1 MKPLSGTSTKKL
13 GASSLRRLR
22 IATILLVSSFAV
34 LVMAAGAYNLAE
46 QYRAVMDT
54 TTRSALSTAWTIQ
67 SHATQTFGETFRV
80 LEGIADVFRHA
91 TEQGELED
99 GRIINE
105 AYLHDLMATKLPKA
119 PAVMTYF
126 LLDKDYIGIA
136 GARTF
141 PVDVGRAY
149 MSGISFEAITDIG
162 GDLLVG
168 EVYRDRRPQAP
179 SNNAWIYPVGI
190 RVMDRNGALQG
201 FVFALIRQ
209 EFFAKYFGGLDVGPH
224 GRIGLWTPDG
234 RLIAATPNETIPIG
248 AIDKSRGETPQVATI
263 VSHESVT
270 TVGAGVAKQVVARV
284 NITNAPL
291 QVSVTLDAEDFLAS
305 WRTARNAV
313 ALAVAGIVLAMIV
326 FASIILRQIR
336 RTEENERALRQAKAS
351 AEEANDAK
359 SSFLAH
365 MSHEFRTPLNA
376 IMGFSEIIK
385 NKVLGESIA
394 PAYTAYADHIHRSG
408 EHLLNIVNDIL
419 DMAKIESGVQP
430 LHREAIDMADVIVAA
445 ASFVEGLAA
454 QRTIRIRVAIQPRLP
469 LVSAD
474 QRFSRQVVINLLSNA
489 IKFSPPHS
497 EIVIGARYSEG
508 RHLDIAVS
516 DHGAGIEPALLKRLG
531 EPFLQ
536 GNPSVSHS
544 GQGTGLGLSICKRY
558 MDLLGGELLIDSTVG
573 TGTTATI
580 RFPETLLIDRP
591 REVPIEQATALM
603 G

>member
-1 MKPLSGTSTKKL
+1 MKPLSGSSTKKL
-13 GASSLRRLR
+13 GISSLRRLR

-34 LVMAAGAYNLAE
+34 LVIAAGVYNLAE

-67 SHATQTFGETFRV
+67 SHATQNFGETFRV
-80 LEGIADVFRHA
+80 LEGIADIYRHA
-91 TEQGELED
+91 VEQGELKD
-99 GRIINE
+99 GKIINE
-105 AYLHDLMATKLPKA
+105 TYLHDLMATKLPRA

-126 LLDKDYIGIA
+126 LLDKDYVGIA

-149 MSGISFEAITDIG
+149 LSGISFEAITDIG
-162 GDLLVG
+162 SDLLVG
-168 EVYRDRRPQAP
+168 EVYRDLRPQAP
-179 SNNAWIYPVGI
+179 PNTWIYPVGA
-190 RVMDRNGALQG
+190 RVMDKNGALQG
-201 FVFALIRQ
+201 FAFALIRP
-209 EFFAKYFGGLDVGPH
+209 EFFAKYFAGLDVGAH
-224 GRIGLWTPDG
+224 GRIGLWTSDG

-248 AIDKSRGETPQVATI
+248 ATDKTRGETPEVATI

-270 TVGAGVAKQVVARV
+270 TVGTGLAEQVVAHV

-313 ALAVAGIVLAMIV
+313 ALAVTGIVLAMTV

-336 RTEENERALRQAKAS
+336 RTEENEKALRQAKAS

-385 NKVLGESIA
+385 NKVLGENIA
-394 PAYTAYADHIHRSG
+394 PAYTSYADHIHKSG

-419 DMAKIESGVQP
+419 DTAKIQSGVQQ
-430 LHREAIDMADVIVAA
+430 LHREAIDMADVVAA
-445 ASFVEGLAA
+445 AISFVEGLAA
-454 QRTIRIRVAIQPRLP
+454 QRTVRIRSAIQPRLP
-469 LVSAD
+469 LVSGD
-474 QRFSRQVVINLLSNA
+474 RRFSQQVVINLLSNA
-489 IKFSPPHS
+489 IKFSPSHNEIAVAVRHS
-497 EIVIGARYSEG
+497 AGRFLEIS
-508 RHLDIAVS
+508 VS
-516 DHGAGIEPALLKRLG
+516 DHGPGIEPVLLRRLG

-536 GNPSVSHS
+536 GNPAVSHS

-580 RFPETLLIDRP
+580 RFPEILLVDRP
-591 REVPIEQATALM
+591 RETPLGRTATVT